1 MAELEVDQTNLP
13 RVQEVCQCFA
23 VLEDGALAHNLQEQ
37 EIEQYYSS
45 NVQRNQLVQNDIRVA
60 KRLQDE
66 EQERAYTLQRQ
77 STQQLE
83 EQDSEYARRIQE
95 ELQRCAEETLRREIE
110 DEEIAK
116 RIQEEEELLVRQRLG
131 CQRTAD
137 AENSSLPTT
146 RHTLQ
151 PERPLLSEEEGQY
164 DWASHRQACSPSPST
179 SDYEE
184 DHPQHRGYHS
194 EYRRGHVEQRQRPGC
209 DPPCR
214 NSAVRRSDRSSTSQ
228 SGHLGQGSRSS
239 ISQSRQLMQGS
250 RSFISQSSQLGQSY
264 SSVDQSNQL
273 RQKSR
278 SSTSQNNQMRQG
290 SRSQFEQDTRSSIS
304 QSSQLGQ
311 SYSSVDQNGQ
321 LGQNSRS
328 SLSQSSQIEQDHR
341 SSVSQSSQIEQDRRS
356 SVSQSSQIEQDRRG
370 SVSQSSQIEQDRRRP
385 VSQSSQIE
393 QDRRGSVSQSS
404 QIEQDRRRPVSQSSQ
419 IEQDHRSSVSQ
430 SSSSGRFQG
439 GWGDVVRLIKNDLS
453 EQGYLSCNSDDELF
467 EPVYRLERMLSQ
479 RQQIPDQFGEREVRL
494 SRHSSVREA
503 SGRTW
508 QERAI
513 GRTQSFRS
521 STRSDSRSVRSE
533 GRPVRRYNSSCSDSR
548 SGDSRRHVHFQDES
562 RRRNGYSSEQRAF
575 EGGTRDR
582 EVGNYTVSSYPVRTQ
597 RGLDQVYPTTANGD
611 QYQSQASHP
620 RYQVRNVYQKDVH
633 GNRRAPIVEVNQ
645 HHSHNGFP
653 HANENHSF
661 ESSLLQ
667 ESRVIQE
674 EENEEFRQGSCRGQR
689 EPRRRAH
696 SLREDRR
703 WEARDSRRYSGNYRE
718 RRVQQGNV
726 EDSSSTEEEEMERER
741 RREERRARRLPQRS
755 LSLACGG
762 RSSRAGPALRR
773 NEASLDMGELEQVLL
788 DEELARRLQEEEETL
803 LRGDPQSTP
812 VSALHSPYPEGDF
825 RVAQVAQD
833 EEIARFMQKQE
844 IKAKRQSRELEGC
857 GTGRQYR
864 EMTNDPY
871 DDRAACG
878 RQVQRERLDSEGLL
892 SPTEDFSPEHQP
904 PSPIA
909 MAAQQDPF
917 RNIAEELDPT
927 FHRKENMQAGPNISG
942 PCQVQATPQ
951 TGSCGV
957 TQDPAFV
964 QPTKRQNDKPV
975 RVKTKEK
982 KENTRPKENCK
993 QQ

>member
-137 AENSSLPTT
+137 
-146 RHTLQ
+146 
-151 PERPLLSEEEGQY
+151 
-164 DWASHRQACSPSPST
+164 
-179 SDYEE
+179 
-184 DHPQHRGYHS
+184 
-194 EYRRGHVEQRQRPGC
+194 
-209 DPPCR
+209 
-214 NSAVRRSDRSSTSQ
+214 
-228 SGHLGQGSRSS
+228 
-239 ISQSRQLMQGS
+239 
-250 RSFISQSSQLGQSY
+250 
-264 SSVDQSNQL
+264 
-273 RQKSR
+273 
-278 SSTSQNNQMRQG
+278 
-290 SRSQFEQDTRSSIS
+290 
-304 QSSQLGQ
+304 
-311 SYSSVDQNGQ
+311 
-321 LGQNSRS
+321 
-328 SLSQSSQIEQDHR
+328 
-341 SSVSQSSQIEQDRRS
+341 
-356 SVSQSSQIEQDRRG
+356 
-370 SVSQSSQIEQDRRRP
+370 
-385 VSQSSQIE
+385 
-393 QDRRGSVSQSS
+393 
-404 QIEQDRRRPVSQSSQ
+404 
-419 IEQDHRSSVSQ
+419 
-430 SSSSGRFQG
+430 
-439 GWGDVVRLIKNDLS
+439 
-453 EQGYLSCNSDDELF
+453 
-467 EPVYRLERMLSQ
+467 
-479 RQQIPDQFGEREVRL
+479 
-494 SRHSSVREA
+494 
-503 SGRTW
+503 
-508 QERAI
+508 
-513 GRTQSFRS
+513 
-521 STRSDSRSVRSE
+521 
-533 GRPVRRYNSSCSDSR
+533 
-548 SGDSRRHVHFQDES
+548 
-562 RRRNGYSSEQRAF
+562 
-575 EGGTRDR
+575 
-582 EVGNYTVSSYPVRTQ
+582 
-597 RGLDQVYPTTANGD
+597 
-611 QYQSQASHP
+611 
-620 RYQVRNVYQKDVH
+620 
-633 GNRRAPIVEVNQ
+633 
-645 HHSHNGFP
+645 
-653 HANENHSF
+653 
-661 ESSLLQ
+661 
-667 ESRVIQE
+667 
-674 EENEEFRQGSCRGQR
+674 
-689 EPRRRAH
+689 
-696 SLREDRR
+696 
-703 WEARDSRRYSGNYRE
+703 
-718 RRVQQGNV
+718 
-726 EDSSSTEEEEMERER
+726 
-741 RREERRARRLPQRS
+741 
-755 LSLACGG
+755 
-762 RSSRAGPALRR
+762 AGPALRR